1 MSKINL
7 SKPIEEMN
15 RNECLEIIRS
25 IAWSLGSTAMN
36 DYTTMDGDTLIA
48 LVNHL
53 TAITIDVSDIN
64 TDHLPWN

>member
-15 RNECLEIIRS
+15 RDECLGIIRS
-25 IAWSLGSTAMN
+25 IAWSLGNTAMS

-53 TAITIDVSDIN
+53 TAITIDISDI
-64 TDHLPWN
+64 DIPLPWT